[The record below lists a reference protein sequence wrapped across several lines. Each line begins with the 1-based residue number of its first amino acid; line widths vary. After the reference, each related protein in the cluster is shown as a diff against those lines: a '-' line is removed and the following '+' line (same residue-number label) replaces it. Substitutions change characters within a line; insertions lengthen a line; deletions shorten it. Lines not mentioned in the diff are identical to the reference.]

1 MSKTKQ
7 RAIKLL
13 RKYDQAKRDLRALEA
28 ELQQACT
35 DYGREQGYIGWFHRD
50 NLRTLMI
57 VEDEQ
62 RAKRKEEAER
72 LERQAD
78 RHAWE
83 RAHG

>member
-28 ELQQACT
+28 ELQAACYE
-35 DYGREQGYIGWFHRD
+35 YGREQGYIGWFHRD
-50 NLRTLMI
+50 NLRTTLL
-57 VEDEQ
+57 VEEEQ
-62 RAKRKEEAER
+62 KAKRKAEADR
-72 LERQAD
+72 LEQQAE

>member
-28 ELQQACT
+28 ELQQACHE
-35 DYGREQGYIGWFHRD
+35 YGREQGYIGWFHRD

-72 LERQAD
+72 LEQQAD

-83 RAHG
+83 KAHG